1 MTSVFIRERGGDSDT
16 EAETHTGKKMQE
28 VPGAREGQEDGP
40 LEPLDG
46 AWLCWHLLGQHF

>member
-16 EAETHTGKKMQE
+16 EAETHIGKKMVQE
-28 VPGAREGQEDGP
+28 VPGARGGQEDGS

-46 AWLCWHLLGQHF
+46 ARLR

>member
-16 EAETHTGKKMQE
+16 EAETHAGKKMMQE
-28 VPGAREGQEDGP
+28 VPGARGGQEDGP

-46 AWLCWHLLGQHF
+46 GRLC